1 MDALDK
7 GDQKDTRH
15 NRMGQMGRTGDHT
28 DGQTRHT
35 IGRQWDDGRTE
46 PKSDRD
52 DIRNAQPR
60 QWQQPNDGTW
70 TPKCDGSG
78 DEDRATEKRR
88 RR

>member
-1 MDALDK
+1 
-7 GDQKDTRH
+7 
-15 NRMGQMGRTGDHT
+15 MGRTGDHT

-70 TPKCDGSG
+70 TPKS
-78 DEDRATEKRR
+78 DRDSDLMELEWWPTNSSPVGQR
-88 RR
+88 